1 MMAFRWVWKYAKKY
15 NIKIIIGFILVI
27 ICSAMNMVAPY
38 LSGTIVDKVIMGKES
53 NILIPLLG
61 VITAVILLRSILRYV
76 FLILLENMSQDSIFD
91 IRNDIYSNLQK
102 LDFDFFDKTSTGDIM
117 NKMTGDIDAV
127 RHFLA
132 WVCYNVLENSFIFL
146 FGIAIMFSINYKLTL
161 ILLMF
166 TPPIAYFARKLAID
180 VKPTFFNVRQQF
192 SKLNSVAQENISG
205 NRVVKAFAKEE
216 FEIGKFGKENDEFR
230 KRNIDSAKVWG
241 KYLPIIDSLSISLNI
256 VIILVG
262 GIMVINQSI
271 TIGNLVTFNAMIF
284 TINNPMR
291 MAGWLINDIQRFSAS
306 GEKIIELMNT
316 KPKIKNS
323 ENQVEEDRIKGNIEF
338 KNVNFNY
345 GDEEV
350 LENINLKVSPGQ
362 TIAIIGH
369 TGSGKSTF
377 VSLLCRFYE
386 CTKGEILIDGYD
398 IKDFNLRRLRKNIAV
413 AMQDIFLFSDTIE
426 GNIAYGLP
434 TASMDEVRWAAS
446 IAGADDFIN
455 KMEEGYDTIVGERGV
470 GLSGGQKQRISL
482 ARALL
487 KNPSIIIL
495 DDTTSSLD
503 IQTENNIR
511 HSLDKYFKDKTTFII
526 AHRISSVKN
535 ADMILVLNNGR
546 IVERG
551 THSELLVKK
560 GEYYNVYINQ
570 FGNFDDAKGK
580 EVG

>member
-27 ICSAMNMVAPY
+27 MCSAMNMVAPY

-61 VITAVILLRSILRYV
+61 VITAVILIRSILRYF

-256 VIILVG
+256 VIILIG

-350 LENINLKVSPGQ
+350 LEDINLKVSPGQ

-434 TASMDEVRWAAS
+434 TASMDEVRWAAG

-487 KNPSIIIL
+487 KNPAIIIL

-535 ADMILVLNNGR
+535 ADMILVLNNGK

>member
-61 VITAVILLRSILRYV
+61 VITAVILIRSILRYI

-216 FEIGKFGKENDEFR
+216 FEIRKFAKENDEFR

-487 KNPSIIIL
+487 KNPAIIIL

-535 ADMILVLNNGR
+535 ADMILVLNNGK

>member
-161 ILLMF
+161 ILLIF

-256 VIILVG
+256 VIILIG

-386 CTKGEILIDGYD
+386 CTKGEILIDSYD

-434 TASMDEVRWAAS
+434 TASMDEVRWAAG

-535 ADMILVLNNGR
+535 ADMILVLNNGK

>member
-1 MMAFRWVWKYAKKY
+1 MAFRWVWKYAKKY

-161 ILLMF
+161 ILLIF

-256 VIILVG
+256 VIILIG

-386 CTKGEILIDGYD
+386 CTKGEILIDSYD

-434 TASMDEVRWAAS
+434 TASMDEVRWAAG

-535 ADMILVLNNGR
+535 ADMILVLNNGK

>member
-1 MMAFRWVWKYAKKY
+1 MAFRWVWKYAKKY

-38 LSGTIVDKVIMGKES
+38 LSGTIVDRVIMGKES

-61 VITAVILLRSILRYV
+61 VITSVILLRSILRYI

-132 WVCYNVLENSFIFL
+132 WVGYNVLENSFIFL

-256 VIILVG
+256 VIILIG

-434 TASMDEVRWAAS
+434 TASMDEVRWAAG

-560 GEYYNVYINQ
+560 GEYYNVYVNQ

>member
-38 LSGTIVDKVIMGKES
+38 LSGTIVDRVIMGKES

-61 VITAVILLRSILRYV
+61 VIIAVILLRSILRYI

-132 WVCYNVLENSFIFL
+132 WVGYNVLENSFIFL
-146 FGIAIMFSINYKLTL
+146 FGIAIMSSINYKLTL

-256 VIILVG
+256 VIILIG

-350 LENINLKVSPGQ
+350 LENINLKVSTGQ

-434 TASMDEVRWAAS
+434 TASMDEVRWAAG

>member
-1 MMAFRWVWKYAKKY
+1 MMAFNWVWKYARKY
-15 NIKIIIGFILVI
+15 KGKIIVGFLLVI

-38 LSGTIVDKVIMGKES
+38 LSGTIVDRIIIGKEK
-53 NILIPLLG
+53 NLLVPLLLFISG
-61 VITAVILLRSILRYV
+61 IILLRSILRYT
-76 FLILLENMSQDSIFD
+76 FLILLEKMSQDSIFD

-132 WVCYNVLENSFIFL
+132 WVGYNVIENSFIFL
-146 FGIAIMFSINYKLTL
+146 FGIGIMFSMNYKLTL

-166 TPPIAYFARKLAID
+166 TPPIAYFARKLAIE

-192 SKLNSVAQENISG
+192 SRLNSVAQENISG

-216 FEIGKFGKENDEFR
+216 FEIEKFGKENAEFR

-256 VIILVG
+256 VLILVG
-262 GIMVINQSI
+262 GIMVINKNI
-271 TIGNLVTFNAMIF
+271 TIGDLVTFNALIF

-306 GEKIIELMNT
+306 GEKIMELMYT
-316 KPKIKNS
+316 QPKIKNS
-323 ENQVEEDRIKGNIEF
+323 KHQVQEDRIKGNIEF

-345 GDEEV
+345 GDEAV
-350 LENINLKVSPGQ
+350 LEDINLKVSPGQ

-386 CTKGEILIDGYD
+386 CTKGEIFVDGHD

-551 THSELLVKK
+551 THSELLTRK

-580 EVG
+580 EVV

>member
-61 VITAVILLRSILRYV
+61 VITAAILLRSILRYI

-161 ILLMF
+161 ILLIF

-256 VIILVG
+256 VIILIG

-434 TASMDEVRWAAS
+434 TASMDEVRWAAG

-535 ADMILVLNNGR
+535 ADMILVLNKGR

>member
-1 MMAFRWVWKYAKKY
+1 MAFKWVWKYAKKY
-15 NIKIIIGFILVI
+15 KGRIMVAFILVI
-27 ICSAMNMVAPY
+27 ICSAMSMVAPY
-38 LSGTIVDKVIMGKES
+38 LSGTIVDEVIKGGKS
-53 NILIPLLG
+53 NLLLPLLAF
-61 VITAVILLRSILRYV
+61 ITGITILRSLLRYT
-76 FLILLENMSQDSIFD
+76 FLILLERMSQNSIFD

-102 LDFDFFDKTSTGDIM
+102 LDFDFFDKTNTGDIM

-132 WVCYNVLENSFIFL
+132 WVGYNVFENSFVFL

-161 ILLMF
+161 LLLVF

-216 FEIGKFGKENDEFR
+216 FEIEKFGKENEEFR
-230 KRNIDSAKVWG
+230 KRNIASAKVWG
-241 KYLPIIDSLSISLNI
+241 KYVPILDSLSISLNI
-256 VIILVG
+256 VLILIG
-262 GIMVINQSI
+262 GIMVINKNIS
-271 TIGNLVTFNAMIF
+271 IGNLVTFNALIF

-306 GEKIIELMNT
+306 GEKIMELMNT

-323 ENQVEEDRIKGNIEF
+323 KKQVEEDRINGSIEF
-338 KNVNFNY
+338 KNVSFNY
-345 GDEEV
+345 GEEEI
-350 LENINLKVSPGQ
+350 LEDINLKVSPGQ

-369 TGSGKSTF
+369 TGSGKSTL

-386 CTKGEILIDGYD
+386 CTKGEILVDGHN

-426 GNIAYGLP
+426 GNIAYGSP
-434 TASMDEVRWAAS
+434 KASMDEVRWAAN

-455 KMEEGYDTIVGERGV
+455 NMEEGYDTIVGERGV
-470 GLSGGQKQRISL
+470 GLSGGQKQRIAL

-503 IQTENNIR
+503 IETENKIR
-511 HSLDKYFKDKTTFII
+511 RSLDKYFKDKTTFII

-535 ADMILVLNNGR
+535 ADMILVLKNGK

-551 THSELLVKK
+551 NHSELLKNN

-570 FGNFDDAKGK
+570 FGNFDESIDK
-580 EVG
+580 EVV

>member
-1 MMAFRWVWKYAKKY
+1 MAFRWVWKYAKKY

>member
-1 MMAFRWVWKYAKKY
+1 MAFRWVWKYAKKY

-27 ICSAMNMVAPY
+27 ICSAMNMVGPY

-61 VITAVILLRSILRYV
+61 VITAVILLRSTLRYI

-262 GIMVINQSI
+262 GIMVINQNI

-386 CTKGEILIDGYD
+386 CTKGEILVDGYD

-434 TASMDEVRWAAS
+434 TASMDEVRWAAG

>member
-1 MMAFRWVWKYAKKY
+1 MAFRWVWKYAKKY

-38 LSGTIVDKVIMGKES
+38 LSGTIVDRVIMGKES

-61 VITAVILLRSILRYV
+61 VITAVILLRSILRYI

-132 WVCYNVLENSFIFL
+132 WVGYNVLENSFIFL

-230 KRNIDSAKVWG
+230 KRNIDSAKVWR

-256 VIILVG
+256 VIILIG

-434 TASMDEVRWAAS
+434 TASMDEVRWAAG

>member
-1 MMAFRWVWKYAKKY
+1 MAFRWVWKYAKKY
-15 NIKIIIGFILVI
+15 NIKIIVGFILVI

-61 VITAVILLRSILRYV
+61 VITAVILIKSILRYI

-386 CTKGEILIDGYD
+386 CTKGAILIDGYD

-535 ADMILVLNNGR
+535 ADTILVLNNGR

>member
-38 LSGTIVDKVIMGKES
+38 LSGTIVDRVIMGKES

-61 VITAVILLRSILRYV
+61 VIIAVILLRSILRYI

-132 WVCYNVLENSFIFL
+132 WVGYNVLENSFIFL

-256 VIILVG
+256 VIILIG

-426 GNIAYGLP
+426 GNIAYGFP
-434 TASMDEVRWAAS
+434 TASMDEVRWAAG

>member
-27 ICSAMNMVAPY
+27 ICSAMNMVGPY

-61 VITAVILLRSILRYV
+61 VITAVILLRSTLRYI

-262 GIMVINQSI
+262 GIMVINQNI

-386 CTKGEILIDGYD
+386 CTKGEILVDGYD

-434 TASMDEVRWAAS
+434 TASMDEVRWAAG